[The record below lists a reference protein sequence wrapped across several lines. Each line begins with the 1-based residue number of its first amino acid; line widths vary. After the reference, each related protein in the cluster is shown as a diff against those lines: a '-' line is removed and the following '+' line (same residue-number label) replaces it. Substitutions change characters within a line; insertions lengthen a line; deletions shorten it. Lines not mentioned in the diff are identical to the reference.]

1 MSTLS
6 AGWQIQRS
14 SWHSQKKAKKGKKV
28 RPALTLRAEID
39 LPARTP
45 CDNFLKANT
54 YCALHFK
61 KQLLSGVVNPE
72 LQFQFQEKE
81 EKAKKHLKIKGL
93 KQKNKNQL
101 GHVVT
106 TLM

>member
-1 MSTLS
+1 V
-6 AGWQIQRS
+6 
-14 SWHSQKKAKKGKKV
+14 KKV
-28 RPALTLRAEID
+28 RPTLSLRAEMG
-39 LPARTP
+39 LRAGTP

-61 KQLLSGVVNPE
+61 KQFLSGVVNPE
-72 LQFQFQEKE
+72 LQFEFE
-81 EKAKKHLKIKGL
+81 EKDKKVKKPAKIRGL

-101 GHVVT
+101 GHLVT